1 MISRGKKPEE
11 QSDLWG
17 FDFVQFSV
25 SFKFIFVIHFLENRM
40 WLLFYLLIWTIS
52 LGSNTDKDISSVYS
66 LDEYNGFF
74 NVVFRIKVAKIIDSY
89 FIEV

>member
-1 MISRGKKPEE
+1 MIYGV
-11 QSDLWG
+11 LIL
-17 FDFVQFSV
+17 FSFLFLLN
-25 SFKFIFVIHFLENRM
+25 SFFVIHFLNNRM

-52 LGSNTDKDISSVYS
+52 VSSNTDKDISSVYS

>member
-1 MISRGKKPEE
+1 MIYGV
-11 QSDLWG
+11 LIL
-17 FDFVQFSV
+17 FSFLFLSN
-25 SFKFIFVIHFLENRM
+25 SFLLFIFLENRM

-74 NVVFRIKVAKIIDSY
+74 NVFFQIKVAKIIDSY
-89 FIEV
+89 IIEV